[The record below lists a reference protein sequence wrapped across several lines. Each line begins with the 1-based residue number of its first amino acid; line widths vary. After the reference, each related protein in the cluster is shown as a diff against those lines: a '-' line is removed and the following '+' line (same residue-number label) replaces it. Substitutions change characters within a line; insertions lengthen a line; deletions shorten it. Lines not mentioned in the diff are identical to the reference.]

1 MGTILYL
8 QKALKIVKRFLTKH
22 TFTISKSQY
31 FFIQENGILTGKI
44 GLAYQMR
51 VFRWSYD
58 KYKEY
63 IIF

>member
-1 MGTILYL
+1 MGAILYL

-44 GLAYQMR
+44 GLTYKMR
-51 VFRWSYD
+51 EFRWS
-58 KYKEY
+58 
-63 IIF
+63 